1 MSNLEKGEI
10 DLIIL
15 INKLKNSIIK
25 LILNLFVAS
34 KYLIKQWKIF
44 SILIT
49 VGLALGFY
57 TQKNNEIN
65 KEAKVLIKVN
75 FDAVNYVYDAVSLI
89 NQKIESSDIDFFNS
103 LGFISKNLEVSEL
116 EILPVIDLQNILNNE
131 NFNANE
137 IRALFENLN
146 FEDDSFITN
155 SFISDYDYHL
165 LNISFEPNANDQSL
179 SLLIDYINSN
189 PLFNELKQRKT
200 TSINEI
206 LNSNLIS
213 IAQIDDI
220 ISAYTDNLSSS
231 APNSELYI
239 DNKDI
244 RPNDLITTKTELQKE
259 NQILM
264 EEKLYS
270 NETVVVIN
278 DSSLLVK
285 DKSLKDN
292 KIIYFP
298 ILFCLIFVFALMLKH
313 LYMFLN
319 SLEKETI

>member
-25 LILNLFVAS
+25 LILKLFVAS

-319 SLEKETI
+319 SLEKEII